1 MGVVKSGGKRLAKI
15 FLCSIPIQIFNSS
28 RDMAT
33 RTTTNYSGLPRR
45 RGGVAASKPVAG
57 VKMASKAGSK
67 PVTVNRAPLNTQNGG
82 KTAATTDT
90 NNKKQLRTT
99 KTAARRLLKSPISS
113 NDEIDSMDLDS
124 LDIISYKDEIEKRY
138 KDRRPALPKGVNN
151 IDTDENPQLCAE
163 YAQDMYVYLKQ
174 KETRYTVPT
183 NYLCNTRTTAK
194 MRTVLL
200 DWLVDVQQQFKLLQ
214 ETLYLT
220 ISIIDRFLHKE
231 GAKISRD
238 KLQLVGVTAML
249 IASKI
254 EEIYAPEVNDFVY
267 ITDDAYTANDIKQ
280 MELRILKAI
289 KCDLGDP
296 LPINFLRRFSKAGD
310 VDVNQHAL
318 AKYVLEIIM
327 LDYSMVGVSGSLAAA
342 SSLWLTFYL
351 LEEEFDEDVEWT
363 ASLQYYTG
371 YKLQDVVDMSERAMK
386 SLQKMHSG
394 QFTAIKNKF
403 STKSMLEIANNSTL
417 LAKLNRTP
425 A

>member
-1 MGVVKSGGKRLAKI
+1 MGSIQCLVSRSRVLLILKVLVLFSLSNLYYFI
-15 FLCSIPIQIFNSS
+15 FSL
-28 RDMAT
+28 REMAT

-45 RGGVAASKPVAG
+45 RGGVAVSKPVAG
-57 VKMASKAGSK
+57 AKVAGKAGTK
-67 PVTVNRAPLNTQNGG
+67 PVTANRAPLKTLNTQNGG
-82 KTAATTDT
+82 KATATTDT
-90 NNKKQLRTT
+90 LNKKQLRTT
-99 KTAARRLLKSPISS
+99 KTAARRLLKSPVSS

-220 ISIIDRFLHKE
+220 ISIIDRFLNKE

-267 ITDDAYTANDIKQ
+267 ITDDAYSANDIKQ

-318 AKYVLEIIM
+318 AKYVLESIM
-327 LDYSMVGVSGSLAAA
+327 LDYSMVGVQD
-342 SSLWLTFYL
+342 LWLQPP
-351 LEEEFDEDVEWT
+351 
-363 ASLQYYTG
+363 ASG
-371 YKLQDVVDMSERAMK
+371 
-386 SLQKMHSG
+386 
-394 QFTAIKNKF
+394 
-403 STKSMLEIANNSTL
+403 
-417 LAKLNRTP
+417 
-425 A
+425 

>member
-1 MGVVKSGGKRLAKI
+1 MG
-15 FLCSIPIQIFNSS
+15 
-28 RDMAT
+28 
-33 RTTTNYSGLPRR
+33 
-45 RGGVAASKPVAG
+45 
-57 VKMASKAGSK
+57 
-67 PVTVNRAPLNTQNGG
+67 
-82 KTAATTDT
+82 
-90 NNKKQLRTT
+90 
-99 KTAARRLLKSPISS
+99 
-113 NDEIDSMDLDS
+113 
-124 LDIISYKDEIEKRY
+124 
-138 KDRRPALPKGVNN
+138 
-151 IDTDENPQLCAE
+151 
-163 YAQDMYVYLKQ
+163 
-174 KETRYTVPT
+174 
-183 NYLCNTRTTAK
+183 
-194 MRTVLL
+194 
-200 DWLVDVQQQFKLLQ
+200 
-214 ETLYLT
+214 
-220 ISIIDRFLHKE
+220 SIIDRFLNKE

-238 KLQLVGVTAML
+238 KLQLVGVTSML

-254 EEIYAPEVNDFVY
+254 EEIYAPEVSDFVY
-267 ITDDAYTANDIKQ
+267 ITDDAYSANDIKQ

-310 VDVNQHAL
+310 VDVNMHAL
-318 AKYVLEIIM
+318 AKYVLESIM

-363 ASLQYYTG
+363 AS
-371 YKLQDVVDMSERAMK
+371 LQDVVDMSERAMK

>member
-1 MGVVKSGGKRLAKI
+1 MGSAVITFTMMTLR
-15 FLCSIPIQIFNSS
+15 NSNIENTANPLQRTKGS
-28 RDMAT
+28 TLT
-33 RTTTNYSGLPRR
+33 R
-45 RGGVAASKPVAG
+45 ASKTLSTITNITDRTGHVSA
-57 VKMASKAGSK
+57 K
-67 PVTVNRAPLNTQNGG
+67 PRQIRV
-82 KTAATTDT
+82 
-90 NNKKQLRTT
+90 
-99 KTAARRLLKSPISS
+99 ARRLLKSLQSEES
-113 NDEIDSMDLDS
+113 ELQDEEESMDFETAAANQITAREEL
-124 LDIISYKDEIEKRY
+124 E
-138 KDRRPALPKGVNN
+138 RRVALLTKPLPIGVTN
-151 IDTDENPQLCAE
+151 IDKDDLENPQLCSE
-163 YAQDMYVYLKQ
+163 YAPEMYAYLRTI
-174 KETRYTVPT
+174 EH
-183 NYLCNTRTTAK
+183 YLTSCPATEK

-318 AKYVLEIIM
+318 AKYVLESIM

-363 ASLQYYTG
+363 ASLEYYTG
-371 YKLQDVVDMSERAMK
+371 YKLDDVVDMVDRAMK

-394 QFTAIKNKF
+394 QFTAIKNKY
-403 STKSMLEIANNSTL
+403 STKSMLEIANNATL
-417 LAKLNRTP
+417 LAKLNHTP

>member
-1 MGVVKSGGKRLAKI
+1 
-15 FLCSIPIQIFNSS
+15 
-28 RDMAT
+28 
-33 RTTTNYSGLPRR
+33 
-45 RGGVAASKPVAG
+45 
-57 VKMASKAGSK
+57 MASKAGTK
-67 PVTVNRAPLNTQNGG
+67 PMTANRAPLKTLNTQNGG
-82 KTAATTDT
+82 KAAPITDT
-90 NNKKQLRTT
+90 LNKKQVRTT
-99 KTAARRLLKSPISS
+99 KTAARRLLKSPVSS

-174 KETRYTVPT
+174 KEARYTVPT

-220 ISIIDRFLHKE
+220 ISIIDRFLNKE

-267 ITDDAYTANDIKQ
+267 ITDDAYSANDIKQ

-318 AKYVLEIIM
+318 AKYVLESIM

-371 YKLQDVVDMSERAMK
+371 YKLKDVVDMSERAMK

-425 A
+425 V

>member
-1 MGVVKSGGKRLAKI
+1 MG
-15 FLCSIPIQIFNSS
+15 
-28 RDMAT
+28 
-33 RTTTNYSGLPRR
+33 
-45 RGGVAASKPVAG
+45 
-57 VKMASKAGSK
+57 
-67 PVTVNRAPLNTQNGG
+67 
-82 KTAATTDT
+82 
-90 NNKKQLRTT
+90 
-99 KTAARRLLKSPISS
+99 
-113 NDEIDSMDLDS
+113 
-124 LDIISYKDEIEKRY
+124 
-138 KDRRPALPKGVNN
+138 GVNN

-174 KETRYTVPT
+174 KEARYTVPT

-220 ISIIDRFLHKE
+220 ISIIDRFLNKE
-231 GAKISRD
+231 G
-238 KLQLVGVTAML
+238 
-249 IASKI
+249 SKI

-267 ITDDAYTANDIKQ
+267 ITDDAYSANDIKQ

-318 AKYVLEIIM
+318 AKYVLESIM

-351 LEEEFDEDVEWT
+351 LEEEFDGYVEWT

-371 YKLQDVVDMSERAMK
+371 YKLKDVVDMSERAMK

-425 A
+425 V

>member
-1 MGVVKSGGKRLAKI
+1 
-15 FLCSIPIQIFNSS
+15 
-28 RDMAT
+28 MAT

-45 RGGVAASKPVAG
+45 RGAVSGMAATKAAGAAKIASKPG
-57 VKMASKAGSK
+57 VKPATANRPPLKA
-67 PVTVNRAPLNTQNGG
+67 LNTQNGG
-82 KTAATTDT
+82 KATTGT
-90 NNKKQLRTT
+90 LNKKQLRTT
-99 KTAARRLLKSPISS
+99 KTAVRRLLKSPTSS

-124 LDIISYKDEIEKRY
+124 LDILSYKDEIEKRY
-138 KDRRPALPKGVNN
+138 KDRRPVLPKGVHN
-151 IDTDENPQLCAE
+151 IDTDQNPQLCAE
-163 YAQDMYVYLKQ
+163 YAQDMYVYLRL
-174 KETRYTVPT
+174 KEARYTVPA

-238 KLQLVGVTAML
+238 KLQLVGVTSML

-267 ITDDAYTANDIKQ
+267 ITDDAYSANDIKQ

-310 VDVNQHAL
+310 VDVNMHAL
-318 AKYVLEIIM
+318 AKYVLESIM

-363 ASLQYYTG
+363 ASLEYYTG
-371 YKLQDVVDMSERAMK
+371 YKLDDVVDMVDRAMN

-394 QFTAIKNKF
+394 QFTAIKNKY
-403 STKSMLEIANNSTL
+403 STKSMLEIANNATL
-417 LAKLNRTP
+417 LAKLNHTP

>member
-1 MGVVKSGGKRLAKI
+1 
-15 FLCSIPIQIFNSS
+15 
-28 RDMAT
+28 MAT

-45 RGGVAASKPVAG
+45 RGAVSGMAATKAAG
-57 VKMASKAGSK
+57 AAKMASKPGVK
-67 PVTVNRAPLNTQNGG
+67 PATANRPPLKTLNTQNGG
-82 KTAATTDT
+82 KATTGT
-90 NNKKQLRTT
+90 LNKKQLRTT
-99 KTAARRLLKSPISS
+99 KTAVRRLLKSPTSS

-124 LDIISYKDEIEKRY
+124 LDILSYKDEIEKRY
-138 KDRRPALPKGVNN
+138 KDRRLVLPKGVHN
-151 IDTDENPQLCAE
+151 IDTDQNPQLCAE
-163 YAQDMYVYLKQ
+163 YAQDMYVYLRL
-174 KETRYTVPT
+174 KEARYTVPA

-238 KLQLVGVTAML
+238 KLQLVGVTSML

-267 ITDDAYTANDIKQ
+267 ITDDAYSANDIKQ

-310 VDVNQHAL
+310 VDVNMHAL
-318 AKYVLEIIM
+318 AKYVLESIM

-363 ASLQYYTG
+363 ASLEYYTG
-371 YKLQDVVDMSERAMK
+371 YKLDDVVDMVDRAMK

-394 QFTAIKNKF
+394 QFTAIKNKY
-403 STKSMLEIANNSTL
+403 STKSMLEIANNATL
-417 LAKLNRTP
+417 LAKLNHTP

>member
-1 MGVVKSGGKRLAKI
+1 
-15 FLCSIPIQIFNSS
+15 
-28 RDMAT
+28 MAT

-57 VKMASKAGSK
+57 VKMASKAGAK
-67 PVTVNRAPLNTQNGG
+67 PVTANRAPLKTLNTQNGG
-82 KTAATTDT
+82 KAAATTDT
-90 NNKKQLRTT
+90 VNKKQLRTT

-174 KETRYTVPT
+174 KEGRYTVPA

-318 AKYVLEIIM
+318 AKYVLESIM

>member
-1 MGVVKSGGKRLAKI
+1 
-15 FLCSIPIQIFNSS
+15 
-28 RDMAT
+28 MAT

-57 VKMASKAGSK
+57 AKMASKAGTK
-67 PVTVNRAPLNTQNGG
+67 PVTANRAPLKTLNTQNGG
-82 KTAATTDT
+82 KAAATTDT
-90 NNKKQLRTT
+90 LNKKQVRTT

-174 KETRYTVPT
+174 KEARYTVPT

-220 ISIIDRFLHKE
+220 ISIIDRFLNKE

-267 ITDDAYTANDIKQ
+267 ITDDAYSANDIKQ

-318 AKYVLEIIM
+318 AKYVLESIM
-327 LDYSMVGVSGSLAAA
+327 LDYSMVGVCGSLAAA

-371 YKLQDVVDMSERAMK
+371 YKLEDVVDMSERAMK

-425 A
+425 V

>member
-1 MGVVKSGGKRLAKI
+1 
-15 FLCSIPIQIFNSS
+15 
-28 RDMAT
+28 MAT

-45 RGGVAASKPVAG
+45 RGAVSGMAATKAAGAAKIASKPG
-57 VKMASKAGSK
+57 VKPATANRPPLKA
-67 PVTVNRAPLNTQNGG
+67 LNTQNGG
-82 KTAATTDT
+82 KATTGT
-90 NNKKQLRTT
+90 LNKKQLRTT
-99 KTAARRLLKSPISS
+99 KTAVRRLLKSPTSS
-113 NDEIDSMDLDS
+113 IDEIDSMDLDS
-124 LDIISYKDEIEKRY
+124 LDILSYKDEIEKRY
-138 KDRRPALPKGVNN
+138 KDRRPVLPKGVHN
-151 IDTDENPQLCAE
+151 IDTDQNPQLCAE
-163 YAQDMYVYLKQ
+163 YAQDMYVYLRL
-174 KETRYTVPT
+174 KEARYTVPA

-238 KLQLVGVTAML
+238 KLQLVGVTSML

-267 ITDDAYTANDIKQ
+267 ITDDAYSANDIKQ

-310 VDVNQHAL
+310 VDVNMHAL
-318 AKYVLEIIM
+318 AKYVLESIM

-363 ASLQYYTG
+363 ASLEYYTG
-371 YKLQDVVDMSERAMK
+371 YKLDDVVDMVDRAMK

-394 QFTAIKNKF
+394 QFTAIKNKY
-403 STKSMLEIANNSTL
+403 STKSMLEIANNATL
-417 LAKLNRTP
+417 LAKLNHTP